1 MNFLLLQNIGKVLS
15 DLKILSEL
23 QAVEIN
29 ISFYWFSNRSP
40 LLTIDGNSTKVPTS
54 NTNFSDK
61 YHFLK
66 VTIRM

>member
-29 ISFYWFSNRSP
+29 ISFY
-40 LLTIDGNSTKVPTS
+40 
-54 NTNFSDK
+54 
-61 YHFLK
+61 
-66 VTIRM
+66 